1 MRDADRE
8 PLATIA
14 LIAAFADGFR
24 APEEVAQLKT
34 IAAEI
39 GGGDYDTIARRVLSG
54 QSALGDVVARLSDDE
69 ARRKAYELAVSV
81 VYADGVAT
89 EQEKTF
95 LADLRRS
102 LGLDGGVVAEVDQ
115 AGAGLGAA
123 VADPGV
129 AEEPAA
135 PSAPFDDQILQTA
148 MLAAAVELLPQ
159 NLATMAIVPLQLRM
173 VYRIGQ
179 QHGHR
184 LDAAQVKDLAGVFG
198 IGAAGQVVEGVA
210 RKLLG
215 GLARGIFGRGLGGAA
230 GGLTGAAAGVALTFA
245 TTYALGHAAQQ
256 YYAQG
261 RALSRADL
269 QALFAR
275 LKDDAGGIFPR
286 VERQIRDLAGT
297 LDLGEVMRRVRA

>member
-1 MRDADRE
+1 MRDDDRE

-24 APEEVAQLKT
+24 APEEVAQLKA

-39 GGGDYDTIARRVLSG
+39 GGGDYDTIARQVLSG
-54 QSALGDVVARLSDDE
+54 KSSLGAVVARLSDDE

-89 EQEKTF
+89 AQEQSF
-95 LADLRRS
+95 LVDLRRS
-102 LGLDGGVVAEVDQ
+102 LGLEADAVAEVDQ
-115 AGAGLGAA
+115 AGVGLGSA
-123 VADPGV
+123 VADPAV
-129 AEEPAA
+129 APEPTPTAA
-135 PSAPFDDQILQTA
+135 ADDRILQTA

-179 QHGHR
+179 EHGHS

-210 RKLLG
+210 RRLLG
-215 GLARGIFGRGLGGAA
+215 GLARGVFGRALGGAA
-230 GGLTGAAAGVALTFA
+230 GGLSGAAAGVALTFA

-261 RALSRADL
+261 RSLSRADL
-269 QALFAR
+269 QTLFAR
-275 LKDDAGGIFPR
+275 LKDDAGTIFPR
-286 VERQIRDLAGT
+286 VEQQVRDLAGT
-297 LDLGEVMRRVRA
+297 LDLREVMRRVRG

>member
-34 IAAEI
+34 IATEI

-54 QSALGDVVARLSDDE
+54 QSSLGDVVARLSDDE
-69 ARRKAYELAVSV
+69 ARQKAYELAVSV

-135 PSAPFDDQILQTA
+135 PAAPFDHQILQTA

-215 GLARGIFGRGLGGAA
+215 GLARGIFGRALGGAA

-269 QALFAR
+269 RALFAR

-286 VERQIRDLAGT
+286 VERQIRDLAGS
-297 LDLGEVMRRVRA
+297 LDLAEVMRRVRA

>member
-34 IAAEI
+34 IATEI

-54 QSALGDVVARLSDDE
+54 QSALADVVARLSDDE
-69 ARRKAYELAVSV
+69 ARQKAYELAVSV

-135 PSAPFDDQILQTA
+135 PAAPFDDQILQTA

-215 GLARGIFGRGLGGAA
+215 GLARGIFGRALGGAA

-286 VERQIRDLAGT
+286 VERQIRDLAGS
-297 LDLGEVMRRVRA
+297 LDLAEVMRRVRA

>member
-34 IAAEI
+34 IATEI

-69 ARRKAYELAVSV
+69 ARQKAYELAVSV

-135 PSAPFDDQILQTA
+135 PAAPFEDQILQTA

-215 GLARGIFGRGLGGAA
+215 GLARGIFGRALGGAA

-286 VERQIRDLAGT
+286 VERQIRDLAGS
-297 LDLGEVMRRVRA
+297 LDLAEVMRRVRA

>member
-34 IAAEI
+34 IATEI

-69 ARRKAYELAVSV
+69 ARQKAYELAVSV

-135 PSAPFDDQILQTA
+135 PAAPFDDQILQTA

-215 GLARGIFGRGLGGAA
+215 GLARGIFGRALGGAA

-286 VERQIRDLAGT
+286 VERQIRDLAGS
-297 LDLGEVMRRVRA
+297 LDLAEVMRRVRA

>member
-34 IAAEI
+34 IATEI

-54 QSALGDVVARLSDDE
+54 QSALADVVARLSDDE
-69 ARRKAYELAVSV
+69 ARQKAYELAVSV

-102 LGLDGGVVAEVDQ
+102 LGLDGGAVAEVDQ

-135 PSAPFDDQILQTA
+135 PAAPFDDQILQTA

-215 GLARGIFGRGLGGAA
+215 GLARGIFGRALGGAA

-286 VERQIRDLAGT
+286 VERQVRDLAGT
-297 LDLGEVMRRVRA
+297 LDLAEVMRRVRA